1 MYLNVKTDN
10 RVTSKLLKILF
21 GDKHD
26 SEPEQPLSPSY
37 SGPANFR
44 KDITTFLYCFGGLQ
58 ASYLIWGVI
67 QEKMMSEV
75 IIRHELMIILDNY

>member
-1 MYLNVKTDN
+1 
-10 RVTSKLLKILF
+10 LLKTLF

-37 SGPANFR
+37 NGPSNFR
-44 KDITTFLYCFGGLQ
+44 KDVITFAYCFGGLQ

-75 IIRHELMIILDNY
+75 IDNKYYQIIIILYEYLFN

>member
-1 MYLNVKTDN
+1 MLTDN
-10 RVTSKLLKILF
+10 RLINIFLKTLF

-26 SEPEQPLSPSY
+26 AETECPLSPS
-37 SGPANFR
+37 SNGPANFR
-44 KDITTFLYCFGGLQ
+44 KDLFTFIYCFGGLQ

-75 IIRHELMIILDNY
+75 IKQYM